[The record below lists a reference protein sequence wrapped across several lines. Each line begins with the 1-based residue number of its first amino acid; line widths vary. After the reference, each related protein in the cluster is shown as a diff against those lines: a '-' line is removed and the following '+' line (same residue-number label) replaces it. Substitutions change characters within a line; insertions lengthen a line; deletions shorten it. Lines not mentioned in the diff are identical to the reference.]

1 MVVWNLTASTRIV
14 LLHFIATKD
23 TSYLLKVPMVQYAH
37 RQDTGFH
44 VHPCV
49 RVNII
54 VSLSLRSLIEDY
66 FHVDQISGNINVT

>member
-23 TSYLLKVPMVQYAH
+23 TGYLLKVPMVQYAH

-54 VSLSLRSLIEDY
+54 VSYHKIINQDY